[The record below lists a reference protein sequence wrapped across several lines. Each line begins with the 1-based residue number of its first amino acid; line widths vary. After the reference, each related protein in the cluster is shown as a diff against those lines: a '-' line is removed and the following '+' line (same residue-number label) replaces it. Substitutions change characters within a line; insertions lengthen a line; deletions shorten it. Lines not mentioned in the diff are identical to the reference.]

1 MIAIGKHLTQKD
13 DLLSNIEPQQVFES
27 IKNPEENIKTQVERL
42 RLIKTIDKN
51 QYGLLKRQLP
61 YLVCGIFNP
70 PYRRIENFGYTEC
83 FIVDIDHIAEKG
95 LNIDSLREKLTN
107 DSRTVLCFLSP
118 GEDGLKVLF
127 RLSEKCSDAGRYSLF
142 YKAFIQVLA
151 QQHNFEQV
159 LDKTTSD
166 VSRACFMSYDP
177 EVFFNPSAE
186 AVDMKSFVDFNNPFA
201 IKELEYVLKKEDKKN
216 TEAKTEKPEKTVP
229 DNEAIAF
236 IKERLQTKSR
246 IPHNKPQVYVPDQLE
261 MILER
266 LLQHIAESGVKV
278 EDIVNIH
285 YGKKFKFSAGAT
297 QAEVNLFF
305 GKRGFSAVKSPRQ
318 GTSDELNELMTSY
331 IKTFIDDYVLIN
343 TKINISQQA
352 SSPEKPLSDFEII
365 RQNASTLKSGND
377 FAGALPLYRT
387 LWEGFRNECSEWEGW
402 YYAFCL
408 KQMKD
413 YKKALEIC
421 RQVYPM
427 NRNFEPLKG
436 LYAWCIYYTEISPEK
451 ITAEETF
458 FRAAEAIVK
467 LTKQEDLYSAH
478 TVTVFK
484 ILNHLNGKTIYPMD
498 KILEWTG
505 KLKPELLDTNPFSF
519 NDKEGLQRE
528 IASKKEQ
535 YYMWRTRAL
544 LEKGLFEECIRCCQ
558 EALTLNCLH
567 YDNDVWFR
575 WRIALS
581 YEGLD
586 EYQKSLDLQL
596 ELLQRKKE
604 WFIQKEIA
612 EQYYRL
618 GEYEKSL
625 AYALD
630 SALNF
635 GDIDKKINTF
645 IVLANALEKLGKTG
659 EAQLHNDLIEKIK
672 RKDSRVENEIRNL
685 KSIWNALK
693 YNNKEQYSGIIKS
706 LLPNGKAG
714 FVETKKGMSYYFSMR
729 DFHANPKKAIAGTKV
744 SFYLAEG
751 FDVKKNRKTMNA
763 VEITLPTAVSN
774 F

>member
-1 MIAIGKHLTQKD
+1 MQIGKSITQKD
-13 DLLSNIEPQQVFES
+13 DLLTSIEPQQVFEW
-27 IKNPEENIKTQVERL
+27 IKQPEENIRTKIERL
-42 RLIKTIDKN
+42 RLVKTIDKN

-95 LNIDSLREKLTN
+95 LYINSLREKLTS
-107 DSRTVLCFLSP
+107 DSRTMLCFLSP
-118 GEDGLKVLF
+118 GEDGLKILF
-127 RLSEKCSDAGRYSLF
+127 RLKEKCSDAGRYSLF
-142 YKAFIQVLA
+142 YKTFIQVLA
-151 QQHNFEQV
+151 QQYNFEQV
-159 LDKTTSD
+159 LDKSTSD

-177 EVFFNPSAE
+177 EIFFNPLAE
-186 AVDMKSFVDFNNPFA
+186 PVDMKDFVDFNNPFA
-201 IKELEYVLKKEDKKN
+201 IKELENALKNENKN
-216 TEAKTEKPEKTVP
+216 NPEAKTEKPEKPAP

-236 IKERLQTKSR
+236 IKERLQAKSR
-246 IPHNKPQVYVPDQLE
+246 IPRNKPQVYVPDQLE

-266 LLQHIAESGVKV
+266 LLQHIAESGVQV
-278 EDIVNIH
+278 EEVVNIQ
-285 YGKKFKFSAGAT
+285 YGKKFKFCAGPA

-305 GKRGFSAVKSPRQ
+305 GKRGFSVVKSPRQ

-343 TKINISQQA
+343 AKIDINQEA
-352 SSPEKPLSDFEII
+352 SSAGTPLSDFEII
-365 RQNASTLKSGND
+365 RQNASSLKSEND

-387 LWEGFRNECSEWEGW
+387 LWEGFQEECNEWDGW
-402 YYAFCL
+402 RYAFCL
-408 KQMKD
+408 KQVKD

-427 NRNFEPLKG
+427 NRNFEPVKS
-436 LYAWCIYYTEISPEK
+436 LYAWCIYYTEIAPEK
-451 ITAEETF
+451 ITDEETF

-467 LTKQEDLYSAH
+467 LAKQEDQYSAY

-484 ILNHLNGKTIYPMD
+484 VLNHLNKEKSNYPAD
-498 KILEWTG
+498 KMLEWTG
-505 KLKPELLDTNPFSF
+505 KLKPELLDNNPFSF

-528 IASKKEQ
+528 IASKREQ

-544 LEKGLFEECIRCCQ
+544 LEKGLFDECIRCCQ
-558 EALTLNCLH
+558 KALTLTDFH

-581 YEGLD
+581 YEGLG
-586 EYQKSLDLQL
+586 EYQKSLNLQL

-645 IVLANALEKLGKTG
+645 IVLANVLEKLGKIE
-659 EAQLHNDLIEKIK
+659 EAQLHKDLIEKIK
-672 RKDSRVENEIRNL
+672 RKDANVENEIRNL
-685 KSIWNALK
+685 KPIWDALK
-693 YNNKEQYSGIIKS
+693 YSNKESYSGTIKS

-714 FVETKKGMSYYFSMR
+714 FVETEKGRSYYFSLR
-729 DFHANPKKAIAGTKV
+729 DFKANPKKAIVGTKV
-744 SFYLAEG
+744 IFYLTEG
-751 FDVKKNRKTMNA
+751 FDAKKNKKTLNA
-763 VEITLPTAVSN
+763 VELKIKN
-774 F
+774 